1 MLAYAGLRPIE
12 DRGCTWGDLRDRT
25 LHVFATKT
33 GRARDVDLIGASGA
47 RPRRVADGLRPSA

>member
-12 DRGCTWGDLRDRT
+12 DRGCTWGDLHDRT

-33 GRARDVDLIGASGA
+33 GRARDIDLIAPLA
-47 RPRRVADGLRPSA
+47 